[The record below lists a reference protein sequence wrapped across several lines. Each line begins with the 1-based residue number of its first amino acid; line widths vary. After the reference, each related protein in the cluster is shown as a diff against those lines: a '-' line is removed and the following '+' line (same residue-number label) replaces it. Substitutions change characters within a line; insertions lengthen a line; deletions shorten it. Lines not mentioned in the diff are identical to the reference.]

1 VRGIAAVDARMNSS
15 GSVMIADIELDIERY
30 QLRRS
35 GQQIPL
41 ERLPMELLI
50 LMASR
55 SGQLVPRAD
64 IVRALWGGNAFRDTD
79 NGINTAV
86 RKIRVALGED
96 PENPR
101 YLLTVKGKGYRL
113 EAVPVSSPQEPP
125 LAPPAA
131 VRVLVLPF
139 ENKTDDAS
147 QENLCDALADEASAN
162 LGMLNPEQ
170 VAVIART
177 TAARYRR
184 TTKSIAEIA
193 HELGLDYVL
202 EGAVRRDNGRVRVR
216 AQLVRCVDQT
226 QIWSGVHETTR
237 TGVLDIQ
244 REIGAALAEE
254 VTPALAEQQRRMLA
268 RRLPIDPSAHDAYLR
283 GRYYWTRRVHFDAG
297 FAANHGLSAEDFI
310 RARSYFETAIE
321 RDPTYALGYVGL
333 SNVYGSTAAHGF
345 YASSQGYPRARETAL
360 HALELDAGLPE
371 AHQALAGVYYFYDW
385 DWRRAESEFLEAL
398 RLNPHHAET
407 SRLYARLLLVLGRDA
422 EGRAHFERAERA
434 DPLGFE
440 GSRVFGLVQ
449 AGRFDEVI
457 SAYLAAGHGN
467 RSPLVYQLM
476 ATAFEV
482 QGLYKEAVEAT
493 VEALTRCNEFARAE
507 SVRTV
512 WESSGYTALLEWYLQ
527 DLQARRQRG
536 YISPLLFAE
545 IYARLGKPDEM
556 FPWLDIA
563 LAERSPRLCELRTNP
578 WFQSYRSM
586 RRFRSVERSI
596 GY

>member
-1 VRGIAAVDARMNSS
+1 MNPSGTVR
-15 GSVMIADIELDIERY
+15 IADIELDFERY
-30 QLRRS
+30 ELRRGS
-35 GQQIPL
+35 RQVPL

-55 SGQLVPRAD
+55 SGQLVTRAD

-79 NGINTAV
+79 NGINTAI
-86 RKIRVALGED
+86 RKIRIALGED
-96 PENPR
+96 PENPH

-113 EAVPVSSPQEPP
+113 EAVQVMPPQEPP
-125 LAPPAA
+125 PTPPAA
-131 VRVLVLPF
+131 ARVLVLPF
-139 ENKTDDAS
+139 ENKTDDDAQDS
-147 QENLCDALADEASAN
+147 LCDALADETSAN
-162 LGMLNPEQ
+162 LGMLKPEE
-170 VAVIART
+170 VSVIART
-177 TAARYRR
+177 TAARYRC

-202 EGAVRRDNGRVRVR
+202 EGAVQRDEGRVRVR
-216 AQLVRCVDQT
+216 VQLVRCIDQT
-226 QIWSGVHETTR
+226 QIWSSVHETAA
-237 TGVLDIQ
+237 TGALDIQ
-244 REIGAALAEE
+244 REAGAALAGEIA
-254 VTPALAEQQRRMLA
+254 PALAEQQRRMLA

-297 FAANHGLSAEDFI
+297 FAAHHGVSAEDFI
-310 RARSYFETAIE
+310 RARGYFETAIE

-345 YASSQGYPRARETAL
+345 YPSSQGYPRARETAL
-360 HALELDAGLPE
+360 RALELDAGLPE
-371 AHQALAGVYYFYDW
+371 AHQALAGVHYFYDW
-385 DWRRAESEFLEAL
+385 DWRRAEAEFLEAL
-398 RLNPHHAET
+398 RLNPNHAET
-407 SRLYARLLLVLGRDA
+407 SRLYARLLLVMGREA
-422 EGRAHFERAERA
+422 EGRAQFERAERI

-449 AGRFDEVI
+449 AGRFEEVV

-482 QGLYKEAVEAT
+482 LGLYKEAVEAT

-507 SVRTV
+507 TVRTV
-512 WESSGYTALLEWYLQ
+512 WESGGHTALLEWYLQ
-527 DLQARRQRG
+527 DLQARRRRG
-536 YISPLLFAE
+536 YTSPFLFAE
-545 IYARLGKPDEM
+545 LYARLSKPDDM
-556 FPWLDIA
+556 FQWLDIA

-578 WFQSYRSM
+578 WFEAYRST
-586 RRFRSVERSI
+586 RRFRGVERGI